1 LADNSEENSMI
12 TGKRTFKATDVEV
25 EVNTV
30 TNTGKFTA
38 RGLANPPSGAEVQ
51 GTFRIEGFKVGS
63 FSIEPSGTV
72 LNVITKHLGFTVE

>member
-1 LADNSEENSMI
+1 MI
-12 TGKRTFKATDVEV
+12 TSKRTFKTTDVEV

-30 TNTGKFTA
+30 TNTGKFIA

-51 GTFRIEGFKVGS
+51 GTFKIEGFKVGS

-72 LNVITKHLGFTVE
+72 LNVITKNFGLTVE

>member
-1 LADNSEENSMI
+1 MTIVA
-12 TGKRTFKATDVEV
+12 RTFKTTDVEV
-25 EVNTV
+25 EVNSV

-38 RGLANPPSGAEVQ
+38 RGLANQPTGAEVQ